1 MSSGQIA
8 NQVFIYMTAAILFGM
23 VLIYGTSAV
32 ESFIDK
38 SKVIDMIELKN
49 KLESKVEQIAPT
61 QDRMVFDFKIP
72 SGHDTICFID
82 RRQGGT
88 NCNSPVEGP
97 NCFEACRQP
106 PHELNPIVCDAWID
120 NVTQN
125 VFLLDPMASTPIR
138 TGPIELVDENGDDQ
152 GFMCIDVRKGSMK
165 LAFQGKGDRVQ
176 IQTR

>member
-32 ESFIDK
+32 ENFIDK

-61 QDRMVFDFKIP
+61 QDKMVFDFKIP

-82 RRQGGT
+82 RRQGGD
-88 NCNSPVEGP
+88 NCVIGTD
-97 NCFEACRQP
+97 CFRVCR
-106 PHELNPIVCDAWID
+106 ETKKLNPIVCDAWED

-138 TGPIELVDENGDDQ
+138 TGPIELINETGENQ
-152 GFMCIDVRKGSMK
+152 GFVCIDVKKGRMK

-176 IQTR
+176 IQPK